1 MITLFNLSDLSP
13 WVRSLAPLGMTA
25 LWFITVP
32 RCVATSRFRFGIL
45 ALTWLVTSTPS
56 VADPTAARPEHI
68 NRLAHEKSPYL
79 LQHAHNPVDWYPW
92 GEEAFAKARRENK
105 PIFLSVGYSTCHW
118 CHVMAHESFESEEVA
133 AMMNREFVNIKVD
146 REERPDVDRVYMTFV
161 QATTGGGG
169 WPMSVWLTPDLKPF
183 VGGTYFPPEDRY
195 GQPGFK
201 KVLERI
207 AAAWKENHDK
217 IVEQGGKIVAAL
229 RESQSAAG
237 IEGKIDATILDAAYQ
252 QIERSYDPK
261 EGGFGTAPKFPRPV
275 TLNFLTRFYARDPK
289 SESGK
294 QALKMTLFTLRKM
307 AAGGMHDHIGGGFHR
322 YSVDRY
328 WHVPHFE
335 KMLYD
340 QGQLAVA
347 YLDAFQIT
355 QDRQYEAVARG
366 ILDYVAR
373 DMTSKEG
380 GFFSAEDADSPAV
393 AGGGLAAVASAKA
406 DDPGHGKNTEGAFY
420 VWTKKEIDAAL
431 GDAAE
436 IFDFHYGV
444 QAHGN
449 APEGSD
455 PQDEFR
461 GQNILIERHTIAETA
476 NHFKKS
482 EDDVRQSLSRSR
494 EKLFSIR
501 AKRPRPHLDDK
512 IIAAWN
518 GLMISAYARAAQI
531 LDDPRFLESATGA
544 ANFVRGHLW
553 DAAKKTLY
561 RSYRDGRGEVE
572 GFADD
577 YTFVIQGLLDLYE
590 TSFDIEWLKFAMQLQ
605 ETQDRLFLDEK
616 NGGYFSTSGKDQSV
630 FLRMKDD
637 NDSAEPAASSVA
649 ALNLLRLSQFR
660 DDKQMAERA
669 RKTIDAFATTLSHFP
684 SAMPQM
690 LVAVDYSLS
699 KPRQIVIAGKKD
711 SPETKALLKE
721 VHRHFLPKTILILAD
736 GAEGQKYLGEKN
748 EAIRAMSMID
758 GKPAAYV
765 CENFTCKAPVTNPK
779 QLAELLKL

>member
-1 MITLFNLSDLSP
+1 MTSSDTFAERTP
-13 WVRSLAPLGMTA
+13 ARSDHT
-25 LWFITVP
+25 
-32 RCVATSRFRFGIL
+32 
-45 ALTWLVTSTPS
+45 
-56 VADPTAARPEHI
+56 
-68 NRLAHEKSPYL
+68 NRLAGEKSPYL

-92 GEEAFAKARRENK
+92 GEEAFAKARQENK

-118 CHVMAHESFESEEVA
+118 CHVMAHESFENEEVA
-133 AMMNREFVNIKVD
+133 AIMNREFVNIKVD

-207 AAAWKENHDK
+207 ATAWKENHDK
-217 IVEQGGKIVAAL
+217 IVEQGGQIVAAL
-229 RESQSAAG
+229 RDSQSRPAG
-237 IEGKIDATILDAAYQ
+237 ENKIDPGILGAAYQ
-252 QIERSYDPK
+252 QLDRSYDPK
-261 EGGFGTAPKFPRPV
+261 EGGFGNAPKFPRPV

-289 SESGK
+289 RDAGK
-294 QALKMTLFTLRKM
+294 HAFEMALFTLHKM

-335 KMLYD
+335 KMLYE
-340 QGQLAVA
+340 QAQLAVV
-347 YLDAFQIT
+347 YLDAFQILSDPHLNPLPG
-355 QDRQYEAVARG
+355 QGEADAKAPVRVEFESVARD
-366 ILDYVAR
+366 ILNYVAR
-373 DMTSKEG
+373 DTTSKEG
-380 GFFSAEDADSPAV
+380 GFFSAEDADSPIV
-393 AGGGLAAVASAKA
+393 ARIG
-406 DDPGHGKNTEGAFY
+406 DPGHRKTAEGAFY
-420 VWTKKEIDAAL
+420 IWTKKEIEEAL

-436 IFDFHYGV
+436 VFEFHYGV
-444 QAHGN
+444 QPHGN

-461 GQNILIERHTIAETA
+461 GKNILIERHTIAKTA
-476 NHFKKS
+476 EHFNKS
-482 EDDVRQSLSRSR
+482 EQEIAKSLAESR
-494 EKLFSIR
+494 EKLFAIR

-518 GLMISAYARAAQI
+518 GLMISAYARGAQV
-531 LDDPRFLESATGA
+531 LDEPRYLEIAT
-544 ANFVRGHLW
+544 R
-553 DAAKKTLY
+553 AAKFFRTNLYEEKSKMLY
-561 RSYRDGRGEVE
+561 RNYRGGRGDIE

-577 YTFVIQGLLDLYE
+577 YAFVIQGLLDLYGA
-590 TSFDIEWLKFAMQLQ
+590 SFDIEWLKLAAQLQ
-605 ETQDRLFLDEK
+605 ETQDHLFFDEK
-616 NGGYFSTSGKDQSV
+616 NGGYFSTSGKDESV

-637 NDSAEPAASSVA
+637 NDGAEPAASSVS
-649 ALNLLRLSQFR
+649 ALNLLRLSQLR
-660 DDKQMAERA
+660 DDQRMAEQV

-690 LVAVDYSLS
+690 LVALDNSLT

-711 SPETKALLKE
+711 APETKALLRE
-721 VHRHFLPKTILILAD
+721 VHRHFLPKTILVLAD
-736 GAEGQKYLGEKN
+736 GAEGQKFLGEKN
-748 EAIRAMSMID
+748 EAIRAMSLVE

-765 CENFTCKAPVTNPK
+765 CENFTCKAPVTDPK
-779 QLAELLKL
+779 ALPELLKF